1 MTYLEVHYRY
11 AGPLRPEQCK
21 RLAELPGH
29 YGIQRVRLDEQNQI
43 ACIAFDASR
52 LKESELVHWI
62 RGAGIPLTE
71 KVDASRPVA

>member
-1 MTYLEVHYRY
+1 MTYLEVHYRC
-11 AGPLRPEQCK
+11 AAPLQRAQLE

-29 YGIQRVRLDEQNQI
+29 YGIQRVRLDEQNRI

-52 LKESELVHWI
+52 LKESEVVHWI

-71 KVDASRPVA
+71 KVDASQQVV